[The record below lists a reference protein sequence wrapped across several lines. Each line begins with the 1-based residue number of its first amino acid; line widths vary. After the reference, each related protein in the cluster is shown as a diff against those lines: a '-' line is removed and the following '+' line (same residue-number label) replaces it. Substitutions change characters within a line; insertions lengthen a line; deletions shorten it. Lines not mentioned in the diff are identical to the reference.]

1 MPFDFHTVQ
10 IADGSAL
17 TSFTDRLQIAYLPG
31 FATPAA
37 AEGASA
43 TVTITGLVLPSI
55 YAVHAL
61 PSQPAVVSVSA
72 KTFGGFTLTLT
83 PISTTET
90 LAAGSVDVV
99 VFA

>member
-1 MPFDFHTVQ
+1 MPIDFHTVETVDGSTPTNRTDRIQ
-10 IADGSAL
+10 IA
-17 TSFTDRLQIAYLPG
+17 FLPG

-43 TVTITGLVLPSI
+43 TVTITGLVLPSV

-72 KTFGGFTLTLT
+72 KTNSGFVLTLT
-83 PISTTET
+83 PVSATET
-90 LAAGSVDVV
+90 LAIGTVDITA
-99 VFA
+99 FA